1 MLNNKLWMAG
11 FVAGLV
17 AVSGCSQQTEE
28 AADAGQVR
36 KQLNMPVMMLLTLLK
51 LQVKRLKMQL

>member
-28 AADAGQVR
+28 AADAGQVEEAAEHAGDDA
-36 KQLNMPVMMLLTLLK
+36 LNCSNC
-51 LQVKRLKMQL
+51 R